1 MIFFSPPATFWRC
14 LTHLTPKHDGFVR
27 HSCSN
32 SCADGVVLLPQTV
45 KLNNSRN
52 GLLANYDMKLLRV
65 PEADG
70 YCIYMFLSLL
80 TFCFA
85 VEKYN
90 NTILMCY

>member
-1 MIFFSPPATFWRC
+1 M
-14 LTHLTPKHDGFVR
+14 
-27 HSCSN
+27 
-32 SCADGVVLLPQTV
+32 

-80 TFCFA
+80 TFYFA
-85 VEKYN
+85 VEKHN
-90 NTILMCY
+90 NTIIMYY